1 MPGVVYNNIEN
12 YLRFRGD
19 IPFSESPF
27 NEVDNLILSA
37 FCYTDL
43 TGLAN
48 IDEFENGLT
57 IAEFAR
63 RLNKRGRYTK
73 NEDILAKLP
82 FVYLLGSTKR
92 FGKLIVSRFVDDVNF
107 DEAIQFSAMEIHL
120 GDGTA
125 YIGFRGTDDSPA
137 GWKEDF
143 TLTFLEVAGQK
154 KALMYLKSSIKRFK
168 SVMVGGHS
176 KGGNLALYAV
186 SFLNKEENKKVSKV
200 FLNDSPGLCRKVK
213 EKATNTNIENKIL
226 RIQPHFSVVGEL
238 LEPAA
243 EKVLIVSSYAKDIL
257 EHDPFTWEVDG
268 THFVEVSDFEP
279 NAKSLAQAVSF
290 WLESLEDDE
299 KAKTIDDIFST
310 IHNYPSISAFRE
322 RGLREILKAIYAFV
336 RKNSDINSLALL
348 PVAALGTEKT
358 RPTMKKFF
366 DFMARNTLP
375 IGLVLLVFGMVV
387 LFFPQISLNILTF
400 AAVGIAAAFEIF
412 ITIYLTIK
420 RKGDIEP
427 QLFRLYVAILLVLI
441 LVAMAV
447 NRSILEV
454 YRSFIFGTMLCMLG
468 FKEIGEIFR
477 YKPRLFFIILKSLF
491 AAYLLAAG
499 GFLLMDTTH
508 QHPATQVLLCTV
520 ALIFGAWYTIQG
532 IWSLIIERRGRAASR
547 RIIY

>member
-27 NEVDNLILSA
+27 NEVDNLIPSA

-226 RIQPHFSVVGEL
+226 RIQPQDRL
-238 LEPAA
+238 R
-243 EKVLIVSSYAKDIL
+243 
-257 EHDPFTWEVDG
+257 
-268 THFVEVSDFEP
+268 
-279 NAKSLAQAVSF
+279 
-290 WLESLEDDE
+290 
-299 KAKTIDDIFST
+299 IF
-310 IHNYPSISAFRE
+310 
-322 RGLREILKAIYAFV
+322 
-336 RKNSDINSLALL
+336 
-348 PVAALGTEKT
+348 
-358 RPTMKKFF
+358 
-366 DFMARNTLP
+366 
-375 IGLVLLVFGMVV
+375 
-387 LFFPQISLNILTF
+387 
-400 AAVGIAAAFEIF
+400 
-412 ITIYLTIK
+412 
-420 RKGDIEP
+420 
-427 QLFRLYVAILLVLI
+427 
-441 LVAMAV
+441 
-447 NRSILEV
+447 
-454 YRSFIFGTMLCMLG
+454 
-468 FKEIGEIFR
+468 
-477 YKPRLFFIILKSLF
+477 
-491 AAYLLAAG
+491 
-499 GFLLMDTTH
+499 
-508 QHPATQVLLCTV
+508 
-520 ALIFGAWYTIQG
+520 
-532 IWSLIIERRGRAASR
+532 
-547 RIIY
+547 

>member
-213 EKATNTNIENKIL
+213 EKATNTTIENKIL

-257 EHDPFTWEVDG
+257 EHDPFSWEVDG

-441 LVAMAV
+441 LV
-447 NRSILEV
+447 
-454 YRSFIFGTMLCMLG
+454 G
-468 FKEIGEIFR
+468 K
-477 YKPRLFFIILKSLF
+477 
-491 AAYLLAAG
+491 
-499 GFLLMDTTH
+499 
-508 QHPATQVLLCTV
+508 
-520 ALIFGAWYTIQG
+520 
-532 IWSLIIERRGRAASR
+532 
-547 RIIY
+547 